1 MSQDNMRT
9 PGRRKVFVLERDT
22 APAKSVE
29 K

>member
-9 PGRRKVFVLERDT
+9 PGRRKVFVPERDI
-22 APAKSVE
+22 APAKSIE